1 MEEEIIVDTVD
12 TTTEVTET
20 PQFDTS
26 TSEYTPIEISEE
38 TPEDVP
44 LDIEKVD

>member
-1 MEEEIIVDTVD
+1 MEEEIIIDTVD

-20 PQFDTS
+20 PPVDTS

>member
-20 PQFDTS
+20 PPVD
-26 TSEYTPIEISEE
+26 TPIEISEE
-38 TPEDVP
+38 TSEDVP

>member
-1 MEEEIIVDTVD
+1 MEEEIIIDTVD

-20 PQFDTS
+20 HQFDMS
-26 TSEYTPIEISEE
+26 TSEDTPIEISEE
-38 TPEDVP
+38 TSEDVP

>member
-1 MEEEIIVDTVD
+1 MEEEIIIDTVD

-20 PQFDTS
+20 PPV
-26 TSEYTPIEISEE
+26 ETPIEISEE
-38 TPEDVP
+38 TSEDVP

>member
-20 PQFDTS
+20 PPVETPA
-26 TSEYTPIEISEE
+26 SEDTPIEISEE
-38 TPEDVP
+38 TSEDVP

>member
-1 MEEEIIVDTVD
+1 MEEEIIIDTVD

-20 PQFDTS
+20 PPVEMS
-26 TSEYTPIEISEE
+26 TSEDTSEE
-38 TPEDVP
+38 TSEDVP